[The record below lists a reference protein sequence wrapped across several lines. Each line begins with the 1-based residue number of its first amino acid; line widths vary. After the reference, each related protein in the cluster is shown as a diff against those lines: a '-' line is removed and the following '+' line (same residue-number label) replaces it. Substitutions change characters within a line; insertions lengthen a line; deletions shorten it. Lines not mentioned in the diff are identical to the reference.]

1 MSWDILMTKDLFV
14 NSVKITFVTRTHER
28 PLTDTAEEL
37 QLSFLP
43 LFPSTTIVSKMTKC
57 PKGGGGNP
65 PLNKD
70 LLWLLMH
77 GRMCNLALRPGQ
89 TSIPSSF
96 PTACGSIILTLQFH
110 SLFRHFVTIII
121 WLHSSAWDQLYTKH
135 IDLFHLKIFSW
146 SHRHQ
151 RINWQILFN
160 APYLKKLFYFIWL
173 FTFCPSTI
181 CPMTKLYTKIQIYK
195 KNIYMVV

>member
-14 NSVKITFVTRTHER
+14 NSVKITFVTTTHER
-28 PLTDTAEEL
+28 PLNDTVEEL

-57 PKGGGGNP
+57 PEEEGGRES

-121 WLHSSAWDQLYTKH
+121 
-135 IDLFHLKIFSW
+135 
-146 SHRHQ
+146 
-151 RINWQILFN
+151 
-160 APYLKKLFYFIWL
+160 
-173 FTFCPSTI
+173 
-181 CPMTKLYTKIQIYK
+181 
-195 KNIYMVV
+195 